1 MWKTAVFALVLAQ
14 TTAQSCDPQ
23 PSTPSTTPSTT
34 QPTGGSTATPPV
46 SVADFQV
53 LATTDAI
60 TAGDGVRFRV
70 ETIATNLQIP
80 WSLNFA
86 PDGRLFVTERAGRV
100 RVLAPGGAF
109 TTALTLDDVYAES
122 EAGLLG
128 LALDPEFASTRL
140 VYLYYTARTSTGPVN
155 RVVRYRESGGTLA
168 EPAVL
173 LDGIPGHPIHDGGR
187 LRFGPDGFLYVTTG
201 DAAAT
206 SRSQDL
212 ASLAG
217 KILRIARDGSTPR
230 TNPYS
235 SPLFSL
241 GHRNPQGLDWHP
253 VTGALYAD
261 EHGETGN
268 DEVNLIEA
276 GANYGWPTIQ
286 GADTRPDMRT
296 PLTFYSPSV
305 APSGSSFY
313 RGTKIPGFTNDFF
326 VATLRGTHLRRLKV
340 NGSQVLSQEALLS
353 GTFGRLR
360 DVVSAPDG
368 YLYFCTNN
376 RDGRGTPAATD
387 DRILRIVPAS

>member
-1 MWKTAVFALVLAQ
+1 MWKTAVLALVLAQ
-14 TTAQSCDPQ
+14 ATAQSCDPQ
-23 PSTPSTTPSTT
+23 PSTPST
-34 QPTGGSTATPPV
+34 GGSTSTPAPA
-46 SVADFQV
+46 ADFQV
-53 LATTDAI
+53 LATTDTI

-86 PDGRLFVTERAGRV
+86 PDGRLFVTERPGRV
-100 RVLAPGGAF
+100 RILAPGSAF
-109 TTALTLDDVYAES
+109 TTALTLDDVYTES

-128 LALDPEFASTRL
+128 LALDPDFAATRL
-140 VYLYYTARTSTGPVN
+140 VYLYYTARTASGPVN
-155 RVVRYRESGGTLA
+155 RIVRYREAGGVLGEA
-168 EPAVL
+168 AVL

-187 LRFGPDGFLYVTTG
+187 LRFGPDGYLYATTG
-201 DAAAT
+201 DAAVT
-206 SRSQDL
+206 GRSQDL

-230 TNPYS
+230 DNPYS

-286 GADTRPDMRT
+286 GAATRPDMRT

-313 RGTKIPGFTNDFF
+313 RGTRLPGFTNDLF
-326 VATLRGTHLRRLKV
+326 VAALRGTRLLRLKV
-340 NGSQVLSQEALLS
+340 SGAQVPSQEALLT

-376 RDGRGTPAATD
+376 RDGRGSPVATD

>member
-1 MWKTAVFALVLAQ
+1 MWKTAVLALVLAQ

-23 PSTPSTTPSTT
+23 PSRPPATSPS
-34 QPTGGSTATPPV
+34 TGGSTATTP
-46 SVADFQV
+46 AAATDFQV
-53 LATTDAI
+53 LATTEAF

-80 WSLNFA
+80 WSLSFA
-86 PDGRLFVTERAGRV
+86 PDGRLFVTERQGRV
-100 RVLAPGGAF
+100 RILAPGGAF
-109 TTALTLDDVYAES
+109 TTALTLDDVYTES

-128 LALDPEFASTRL
+128 LALDPDFSTTRL
-140 VYLYYTARTSTGPVN
+140 VYLYYTARTSGGPVN
-155 RVVRYRESGGTLA
+155 RVVRYRESGGALA
-168 EPAVL
+168 EAAVL

-187 LRFGPDGFLYVTTG
+187 LRFGPDGFLYVATG
-201 DAAAT
+201 DAAVTA
-206 SRSQDL
+206 RSQDL

-230 TNPYS
+230 ANPYS

-286 GADTRPDMRT
+286 GANTRPDMRS

-313 RGTKIPGFTNDFF
+313 RGTRMPGFTNDFF
-326 VATLRGTHLRRLKV
+326 VATLRGTRLLRLKV
-340 NGSQVLSQEALLS
+340 SGAQVLSQEALLS

-376 RDGRGTPAATD
+376 RDGRGSPIATD
-387 DRILRIVPAS
+387 DRVLRIVPVS